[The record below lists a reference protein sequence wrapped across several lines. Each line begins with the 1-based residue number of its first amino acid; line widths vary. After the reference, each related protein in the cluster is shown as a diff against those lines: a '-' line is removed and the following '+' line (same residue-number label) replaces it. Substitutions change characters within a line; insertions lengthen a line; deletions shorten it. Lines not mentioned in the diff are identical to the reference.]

1 MPFCFVRLLFDFSLF
16 ALCSVTLKRSFL
28 GVRSEFIQNFFDLLR
43 LQKSPN
49 TLLCISCS
57 RILIA
62 RVIVLQNSNCCLIA
76 ICNKYCH
83 LRSCFAYSCNPSTF
97 RLYALKLHL
106 FPPFQ
111 LCMQNATI
119 CNSKVAIH
127 EETSSFFKFCLY
139 IPNVKFWR
147 YIQENT
153 RFS

>member
-1 MPFCFVRLLFDFSLF
+1 MFVCCSISVQEEFC
-16 ALCSVTLKRSFL
+16 SFL
-28 GVRSEFIQNFFDLLR
+28 GVRSEIIYPILGTP
-43 LQKSPN
+43 KSPN
-49 TLLCISCS
+49 IF
-57 RILIA
+57 A
-62 RVIVLQNSNCCLIA
+62 RVIVSTNSNCYLIA

-139 IPNVKFWR
+139 VPNVKFWR